1 MLISIGP
8 MQKRL
13 ICWAGVPRATGS
25 RARYTVYI
33 TQYTVYR
40 VQYTLYRVQYV
51 GYKGIRAKGVKG
63 NKGKGEKGNGKK
75 GIMSRI

>member
-40 VQYTLYRVQYV
+40 VQYV
-51 GYKGIRAKGVKG
+51 GYKGIMAKGGKG
-63 NKGKGEKGNGKK
+63 NKSKGEKGHGKN